1 MPTAHWALAEI
12 VILQFLRVTLLALID
27 TVLVKLRPVTEDE
40 ILLELA
46 GVVTVLPMPV
56 VAADMSV

>member
-1 MPTAHWALAEI
+1 MPTAHWALAGI
-12 VILQFLRVTLLALID
+12 VILQFLSVTLLALID

-56 VAADMSV
+56 VAADGQV